1 MPELPEVETIR
12 RTLVPY
18 LLGQVV
24 RAVHLFTPTVWR
36 GQDPAAMV
44 GCHVTGLDRRGKHLL
59 ISLSRSPGSAHG
71 DAASRPGASDQP
83 PGGAAARSADGGG
96 GAVRSAG
103 SGGPALGELVLHVH
117 LGMTGRLTFL
127 PPGDPAPDRHVH
139 ARFSFDRGELSYQ
152 DTRRFGYLEL
162 LPGSSL
168 GDHPRLRL
176 GPEPLDGSFTTE
188 VLRGMLA
195 GRRAPVKAVLLDQH
209 IMAGIGNIYAD
220 EALHRAGVHPLRP
233 AGDLG
238 EREVETLRDA
248 LREVLEEAIAARGT
262 TFSDY
267 RDGEGR
273 PGEFVSR
280 LCVYGREGEACPRCG
295 TPVARQRLGGRSTYF
310 CPRCQK

>member
-1 MPELPEVETIR
+1 
-12 RTLVPY
+12 
-18 LLGQVV
+18 
-24 RAVHLFTPTVWR
+24 A
-36 GQDPAAMV
+36 
-44 GCHVTGLDRRGKHLL
+44 
-59 ISLSRSPGSAHG
+59 
-71 DAASRPGASDQP
+71 
-83 PGGAAARSADGGG
+83 
-96 GAVRSAG
+96 
-103 SGGPALGELVLHVH
+103 GPAWGELVLHVH
-117 LGMTGRLTFL
+117 LGMTGRLVFL

-139 ARFSFDRGELSYQ
+139 ARFSFDRGELYYQ

-162 LPGSSL
+162 LPGSAL

-310 CPRCQK
+310 CPCCQK